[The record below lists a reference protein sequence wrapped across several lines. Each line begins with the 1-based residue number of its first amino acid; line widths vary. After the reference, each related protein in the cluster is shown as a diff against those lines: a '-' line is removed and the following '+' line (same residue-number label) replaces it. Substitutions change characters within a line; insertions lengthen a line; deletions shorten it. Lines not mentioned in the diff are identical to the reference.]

1 MEKGI
6 KSSNSIFRREID
18 SLSSARLNLLEKNAH
33 LQELLSKKEPRGASH
48 NEVDTLSPPMNNSS
62 CTAPSSQPS
71 ALNPSSQII
80 SVGGAEVV
88 PLPATVPIITSS
100 LMSPI
105 LIYSILTLLLIAI
118 IWLVVRKCWSSWKKS
133 NTDYSPNQN
142 YFLSSSGISEARLYS
157 SYNEEKNISNYKI
170 LLNRNQSYE
179 FPIRHAKEPKDR
191 TTSYETLSFRYG

>member
-6 KSSNSIFRREID
+6 EATDIIYKRELD

-48 NEVDTLSPPMNNSS
+48 NEVDTLPPPMNNSS

-80 SVGGAEVV
+80 SVGGAEEVV
-88 PLPATVPIITSS
+88 PLPLTSAPIIASS

-105 LIYSILTLLLIAI
+105 IIYSILTLLLVAI
-118 IWLVVRKCWSSWKKS
+118 IWIVVGKKIW
-133 NTDYSPNQN
+133 N
-142 YFLSSSGISEARLYS
+142 
-157 SYNEEKNISNYKI
+157 
-170 LLNRNQSYE
+170 
-179 FPIRHAKEPKDR
+179 
-191 TTSYETLSFRYG
+191 